1 MTGPWDLVPGHIE
14 QHVDGVYHWVTPTA
28 EPGHCLKCGREAET
42 SVYVGDGGM
51 MDVIHGGGQQWC
63 ELCIVRGQ
71 IAYVRDQAAR
81 LPDLEAKLAVLE
93 LKETP

>member
-1 MTGPWDLVPGHIE
+1 
-14 QHVDGVYHWVTPTA
+14 
-28 EPGHCLKCGREAET
+28 
-42 SVYVGDGGM
+42 M